1 MSDYNTQHTSLLS
14 SVSFIFRHMRLIGWS
29 MILILITG
37 LLTWIGYLEAIK
49 FINGLT
55 GHFFQRPPDIS
66 GILGWL
72 TGWGWVVMKY
82 LFLIITRIA
91 SFYLAFLLSYCLT
104 TPGYIFLSGS
114 VEKIHTSKGKN
125 HTSGIKTDEANS
137 ISYRISMFCSDLWE
151 GIKIG
156 LIGILVTVV
165 ALTVNFI
172 PIVGQVLVFLLYVFY
187 SALMFIDYPASNRHW
202 TLKKKI
208 NWILLHY
215 SISVRIGILPAL
227 ISMIPVINIIFMAI
241 FFPLFTVHTT
251 LNFIGVENGKNI

>member
-1 MSDYNTQHTSLLS
+1 MTDFDTQHTSLLS
-14 SVSFIFRHMRLIGWS
+14 SMTFIFRHMRLVGWS

-37 LLTWIGYLEAIK
+37 FLTWIGYLEAIK
-49 FINGLT
+49 LINGLT
-55 GHFFQRPPDIS
+55 GHFFQIPPDTS
-66 GILGWL
+66 GILGRL
-72 TGWGWVVMKY
+72 EGWGWIVMKY

-114 VEKIHTSKGKN
+114 VEKIHP
-125 HTSGIKTDEANS
+125 SGVKTYEADS
-137 ISYRISMFCSDLWE
+137 ITLRISMFFSDLWE

-208 NWILLHY
+208 NWVLFHY
-215 SISVRIGILPAL
+215 SISVRIGILPAV

-251 LNFIGVENGKNI
+251 LNFIDVENIKNSGQ